1 MDNEELE
8 DIDSLNDVEEEVVEQ
23 EEEETVD
30 TLKSRNQSLYEQ
42 LQKAKGKIRGED
54 GKWIKKPEPEVT
66 EDKPKAE
73 KSEGFDYGQ
82 KAFLVAN
89 GIKGEKEMELVQ
101 KVMSETGRTIE
112 QVLGSKYFQADLTEM
127 RELATTA
134 DATIEGKRAGNGAVN
149 SVEYWASKPF
159 EEVPKD
165 MQREV
170 VNYKLKK
177 ETGSGGNFYN
187 S

>member
-1 MDNEELE
+1 MNEEELE
-8 DIDSLNDVEEEVVEQ
+8 NIDSLNDEEVEQ
-23 EEEETVD
+23 EETVD

-42 LQKAKGKIRGED
+42 LQKAKGKVRDEE
-54 GKWIKKPEPEVT
+54 GKWQKKPEPEVAEEKPEA
-66 EDKPKAE
+66 ED

-89 GIKGEKEMELVQ
+89 GVKGEKETELVQ
-101 KVMSETGRTIE
+101 KVMSETGRTLE
-112 QVLGSKYFQADLTEM
+112 QVLESKYFKADLTEM
-127 RELATTA
+127 RELDTTKN
-134 DATIEGKRAGNGAVN
+134 ATIEGKRAGNGAVD

-159 EEVPKD
+159 TEVPKD
-165 MQREV
+165 LRADV

-177 ETGSGGNFYN
+177 EDTGSNFYN

>member
-1 MDNEELE
+1 MNPEELE
-8 DIDSLNDVEEEVVEQ
+8 DIDSLTDEEVEQ
-23 EEEETVD
+23 EEQEETVD
-30 TLKSRNQSLYEQ
+30 TLKSKNQSLYEQ
-42 LQKAKGKIRGED
+42 LQKAKGKVRDEE
-54 GKWIKKPEPEVT
+54 GKWMKKPGPEVAEEKPEA
-66 EDKPKAE
+66 ED

-89 GIKGEKEMELVQ
+89 GVKGEKETELVQ

-112 QVLGSKYFQADLTEM
+112 QVLDSKYFQADLTEM
-127 RELATTA
+127 RELDTTKN
-134 DATIEGKRAGNGAVN
+134 ATIEGKRAGNGVVD

-159 EEVPKD
+159 AEVPKD
-165 MQREV
+165 LRADV

-177 ETGSGGNFYN
+177 EDTGSNFYN